1 MLANAGC
8 EIFQKV
14 LRRLFAGIG
23 NHAGDGNSSE
33 PGGRERGGELTDSA
47 KRRIAGVSPEE
58 QELRLPRDTEESS
71 GLRKHHA
78 NTGLI
83 MDYKRP

>member
-33 PGGRERGGELTDSA
+33 PGGRERGGELPDTCA
-47 KRRIAGVSPEE
+47 KRRIAGDIGHFRVGIFPVVAVRWRNVRS
-58 QELRLPRDTEESS
+58 R
-71 GLRKHHA
+71 
-78 NTGLI
+78 
-83 MDYKRP
+83 